1 MGVTI
6 LGTIVSKSFTATQF
20 ALLVALVSVP
30 PRIISGGSGIIVD
43 NMGFHEFFII
53 CALLGIPAIIFS
65 IMVHKKRKELGFE

>member
-1 MGVTI
+1 
-6 LGTIVSKSFTATQF
+6 
-20 ALLVALVSVP
+20 VSVP